1 MPTGVKSNMLNGRP
15 VSSSRIRETTMF
27 GDVPTRVMSP
37 PSKEPNAIGMRRD
50 EGEAFD
56 RRAIW
61 NATGIIIASAPMCL
75 MKMERTETVVTR
87 ITT

>member
-1 MPTGVKSNMLNGRP
+1 MLKGWP
-15 VSSSRIRETTMF
+15 VSSSRIRDTTIL

-37 PSKEPNAIGMRRD
+37 PSKEPNAIGIRND
-50 EGEAFD
+50 EGDAFE

-61 NATGIIIASAPMCL
+61 NATGIIIANAPIFL
-75 MKMERTETVVTR
+75 MKTERTVTAATR